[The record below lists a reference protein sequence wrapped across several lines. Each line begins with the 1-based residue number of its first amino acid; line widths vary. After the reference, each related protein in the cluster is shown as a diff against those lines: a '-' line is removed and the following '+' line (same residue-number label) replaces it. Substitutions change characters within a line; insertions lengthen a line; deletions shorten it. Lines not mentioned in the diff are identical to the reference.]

1 MGTIIDHATVT
12 HASWRSRNSALR
24 IAVAATQACFDA
36 AGYGPK
42 DLDLLINAGIYRDHN
57 LGEPALAA
65 LIQKDIGAN
74 PEDPHPGAHG
84 TFSYDVAN
92 GVCGPLTALQIVDGF
107 LHSGAI
113 NRALVVASDA
123 DPGHHLT
130 KEPFPFAGAGGAI
143 LCHWTDD
150 DFGFGPFSWA
160 NAPSGGE
167 SSFRATVTYH
177 DGRNRLR
184 IGACDAA
191 DDLSAALAAK
201 VAQECL
207 DRASTNL
214 DAVDLVLAAPAR
226 ASFTDCLASRLDV
239 PVERIAVARDDR
251 IHTAA
256 LIAAFHD
263 ADVAARLQPGNTVLF
278 VSAAAGVTAG
288 AALYHVPGGST

>member
-12 HASWRSRNSALR
+12 HASWRSRHSALR
-24 IAVAATQACFDA
+24 IAVAATQACLDA
-36 AGYGPK
+36 AGYRPN

-65 LIQKDIGAN
+65 LIQEDIGAN
-74 PEDPHPGAHG
+74 PEDPHPGVHG
-84 TFSYDVAN
+84 TFSYDVSN
-92 GVCGPLTALQIVDGF
+92 GVCGPLTALQIADGF
-107 LHSGAI
+107 LSSGAI

-123 DPGHHLT
+123 DPGHRLS
-130 KEPFPFAGAGGAI
+130 EERFPFAGAGGAF
-143 LCHWTDD
+143 LCDWTDD

-160 NAPSGGE
+160 NAHDGGE
-167 SSFRATVTYH
+167 SFRATVTYH

-184 IGACDAA
+184 FEAGDAA
-191 DDLSAALAAK
+191 DELSATLAPK

-207 DRASTNL
+207 DRASTNV

-226 ASFTDCLASRLDV
+226 ATFTHRLASRLGI
-239 PVERIAVARDDR
+239 PVERIAAARDDR

-263 ADVAARLQPGNTVLF
+263 ADVAARLQPGTTILF
-278 VSAAAGVTAG
+278 VSADAGVTAG
-288 AALYHVPGGST
+288 AALYRVPGGSS